1 MPGVR
6 AEPGPCAASATS
18 SRPPPTAARAAV
30 SPRGSAGPHG
40 DATRHELTVCRL
52 CVTTT
57 VTFALGLCASAGGS
71 PGLVLTCAAPQLPSW
86 TSPQAKAAGG
96 EGGGGPC
103 ELRPSLPRGR
113 ARRTRG
119 PARSGAEPASASS
132 LRHPPP
138 PGPQASGSAPRRPP
152 VPVLAAGSAFEDSR
166 ARRMLTPS
174 PGGGAE

>member
-6 AEPGPCAASATS
+6 AEPGPRAASATS
-18 SRPPPTAARAAV
+18 SRPPPTAAHAAV

-86 TSPQAKAAGG
+86 TSPQAKAAG
-96 EGGGGPC
+96 EGGG
-103 ELRPSLPRGR
+103 R
-113 ARRTRG
+113 AVR
-119 PARSGAEPASASS
+119 A
-132 LRHPPP
+132 PP
-138 PGPQASGSAPRRPP
+138 
-152 VPVLAAGSAFEDSR
+152 LAAPGTRPAHAGTGSER
-166 ARRMLTPS
+166 
-174 PGGGAE
+174 G

>member
-6 AEPGPCAASATS
+6 AEPGPPAASATS
-18 SRPPPTAARAAV
+18 SRPPPTAAHAAV

-96 EGGGGPC
+96 GGGRASSAPRCPGDAPGARGDR
-103 ELRPSLPRGR
+103 LGAGLSRRPPLHCVTPPPAPRPRDRPHG
-113 ARRTRG
+113 ARLC
-119 PARSGAEPASASS
+119 PSS
-132 LRHPPP
+132 LR
-138 PGPQASGSAPRRPP
+138 ALR
-152 VPVLAAGSAFEDSR
+152 SR
-166 ARRMLTPS
+166 TVGR
-174 PGGGAE
+174 GGC

>member
-1 MPGVR
+1 MPGVH
-6 AEPGPCAASATS
+6 AEPGPRAASATS

-30 SPRGSAGPHG
+30 SPQGSARPHG

-71 PGLVLTCAAPQLPSW
+71 PGLVLPCAAPQLPSW
-86 TSPQAKAAGG
+86 TSPQAKAAG
-96 EGGGGPC
+96 GGGGPC

-119 PARSGAEPASASS
+119 PARSGAEPAS
-132 LRHPPP
+132 PPHL

-174 PGGGAE
+174 PAGGAE